1 MKEFFKSPKM
11 TAILGII
18 GSILMIPSLICTT
31 SSFFDF
37 LPYIYVLGFIIY
49 FVTVLLR
56 MFMQKGNIKIA
67 NYILIIS
74 VIVPIIIC
82 ILNIRYAMNMTGI
95 IYLITYI
102 VMALYFCNILLRKP
116 KLINNKVF
124 AIILA
129 LYSAYQLFIL
139 YSISKTY
146 MSYRFSVEFELIS
159 EVIKYIG
166 YLLIIP
172 YFYNYYN
179 ILKGENRSG
188 K

>member
-1 MKEFFKSPKM
+1 MREFLESPKK
-11 TAILGII
+11 TAILGLV
-18 GSILMIPSLICTT
+18 GSILMIPSLVCMT

-49 FVTVLLR
+49 FITVLLR

-116 KLINNKVF
+116 KLINNKIF
-124 AIILA
+124 AIT
-129 LYSAYQLFIL
+129 FIL
-139 YSISKTY
+139 YSVYQLFRLYDISKSY
-146 MSYRFSVEFELIS
+146 MAYRFSVEFELIS

-166 YLLIIP
+166 YLFIIP
-172 YFYNYYN
+172 YFYNYYS
-179 ILKGENRSG
+179 ILKGENG
-188 K
+188 NGN